1 MTTVICVSG
10 GADSI
15 IAWFYEGK
23 PTAVYFDLDTKYTA
37 KEINCLFNLSQ
48 LIPDFNP
55 IIDYSLRSFGGLE
68 SGRTAF
74 IPYRNL
80 LFATVCAAKYGDD
93 IIIGGIKGDNVCDKN
108 PVAFQMMSHC
118 LTTTGER
125 VVTVRSPFWDMTK
138 PSIISWFIDNIPDA
152 LNILKASV
160 SCYGGSEGSCGVCPS
175 CIRKWFALKYLG
187 IDCDDWFE
195 AHPKTSPEISGYIKR
210 LCNDGYDISRT
221 KEMFKILESEYML
234 TPAEWRYLQS
244 RIAIRESLLVPEPDK
259 EGLIPSI

>member
-1 MTTVICVSG
+1 MSETVLCISG
-10 GADSI
+10 GVDSL

-23 PTAVYFDLDTKYTA
+23 PKAVYFDLGTKYTQ
-37 KEINCLFNLSQ
+37 KEIDCLFSLSQ

-55 IIDYSLRSFGGLE
+55 IIDHSLHSFGQLE

-74 IPYRNL
+74 IPQRNM
-80 LFATVCAAKYGDD
+80 LFATICAAKYGDD

-108 PVAFQMMSHC
+108 PAAFETMSHC
-118 LTTTGER
+118 LTVTGDKI
-125 VVTVRSPFWDMTK
+125 VNVRSPFWDMTK

-221 KEMFKILESEYML
+221 KEMFKILESENML
-234 TPAEWRYLQS
+234 TIAEWRYLQD
-244 RIAIRESLLVPEPDK
+244 RIAIREGLSVPEPDK
-259 EGLIPSI
+259 EG